1 MPQPED
7 NSTPPSSA
15 TNYGAQFA
23 PTSWTDV
30 LAAQRGG
37 SAESAAALEK
47 LCKSYWYPLYAYLR
61 RKGYDPHKAQ
71 DLNQEF
77 FFRLLRENYLG
88 AVDRRR
94 GKFRSFLLA
103 ALNHFL
109 SNQRDHER
117 ALKRGGG
124 RTIISLD
131 DADAETRF
139 KLEPASDLSPEK
151 IFERNWF
158 LTLFQQAMDR
168 MREEQVAAGRDELFD
183 ELKQFLM
190 EDAEAGDYNAAAQ
203 KVNMTANAVAVTVHR
218 WRERYKKLVHEEIVR
233 TVADPN
239 EIEDELR
246 RFFTVLE
253 E

>member
-1 MPQPED
+1 MMPQPED
-7 NSTPPSSA
+7 NITPSNPSTG
-15 TNYGAQFA
+15 YGAQFA

-30 LAAQRGG
+30 LAAQRSG
-37 SAESAAALEK
+37 SPESAPALEK
-47 LCKSYWYPLYAYLR
+47 LCTTYWYPLYAYLR

-77 FFRLLRENYLG
+77 FYRLLRENYLG

-109 SNQRDHER
+109 SNQRDHEPR
-117 ALKRGGG
+117 PSA
-124 RTIISLD
+124 
-131 DADAETRF
+131 
-139 KLEPASDLSPEK
+139 K

-158 LTLFQQAMDR
+158 LTLFQQAMAR
-168 MREEQVAAGRDELFD
+168 MREEQVVAGRDELFD
-183 ELKQFLM
+183 ELKQFLI
-190 EDAEAGDYNAAAQ
+190 EDAEAGDYNAAAER
-203 KVNMTANAVAVTVHR
+203 VGMTANAVAVTVHR

-233 TVADPN
+233 TVADPA

-246 RFFTVLE
+246 RFFAVLE